1 MDGEHWNHIKAIFQA
16 AMEREPIERD
26 AMLSAACAAD
36 AGIRDA
42 VERLLAAHA
51 NAGDFLDAA
60 HGIPLTDLTAPAD
73 AMEAAAAPERIGP
86 YRIVRELGRG
96 GMGTVYLAERDDP
109 GLRKMVAL
117 KVVHASS
124 RLFVRRFRI
133 ETQILAALEHPG
145 IARLYDGGTTTGGL
159 PYFVMEY
166 VDGDNLL
173 NHCEARRA
181 SVADRLRLFTR
192 VCEAVQYAHQNFVV
206 HRDLK
211 PSNIL
216 IGPEGEPKLLDF
228 GIAKALSPSGEATL
242 DTGLFARVLT
252 PQYAS
257 PEQIRGEAVTTASD
271 VYALGVILYE
281 LLSGCRPYQ
290 VTGRGAAEIERIVG
304 EQEPAPPSAQAPD
317 ALKKTL
323 RGDLDTIVLKALR
336 KDPAGRYATAAE
348 LAADVQ
354 RYLDGYPV
362 LARPDRPM
370 YRAAKFVRRH
380 RTAGAVSAAA
390 AVSLVAGLA
399 LAVWE
404 ARVATMQR
412 ERADRRFGEVRQL
425 ANTLIF
431 TLHDAVAP
439 LPGSTPVRQLIV
451 SEGLGYLERLTP
463 ESLGDPE
470 LQVEL
475 ARAYIR
481 IGSVQGRPN
490 TANLGDRA
498 GAIASFTKAQALLA
512 PIATR
517 SDASSPVFGSYL
529 DAMRFLSGTLATVGA
544 DREASLEVARRAV
557 EETTRYC
564 DRHPDLDE
572 AKQFLALAEFQL
584 AQATGPPGSLPH
596 WQKAVAMYDALLA
609 KRPDDPQRQRSAALA
624 QKYLGGAYDSQ
635 SEYALALPHHAR
647 ALALDQERHD
657 RAPNDRGAK
666 LDLAIDLSNVAFAHW
681 RQNGLTDALA
691 LYRQSL
697 TMREELL
704 AEDPKDA
711 FTRTKVAFVHR
722 QLGELLRRLGNP
734 AEAMDHLRQAV
745 RHFQLAGLSL
755 AEEKAEA
762 AAAWSEIAELEADAG
777 RTRAACEAFGQAFQ
791 MYSATSEQMRISS
804 HGGFEDPLMEVAR
817 HASGCGVAGAQQWLR
832 LHAAPSPQSAR

>member
-1 MDGEHWNHIKAIFQA
+1 MDGEHWNRMKAIFQD
-16 AMEREPIERD
+16 AMEREPTDRD
-26 AMLSAACAAD
+26 AVVRAVCAAD
-36 AGIRDA
+36 ADLRVA

-60 HGIPLTDLTAPAD
+60 HGIPLTDLAAPAG
-73 AMEAAAAPERIGP
+73 AMDDTTVPERIGP
-86 YRIVRELGRG
+86 YRIVRELGHG

-117 KVVHASS
+117 KVVHAAS
-124 RLFVRRFRI
+124 RLIVQRFRI

-145 IARLYDGGTTTGGL
+145 IARLYDGGTTPEGL

-166 VDGDNLL
+166 VDGDSLL
-173 NHCEARRA
+173 TYCDTRRA

-216 IGPEGEPKLLDF
+216 IGQEGEPKLLDF
-228 GIAKALSPSGEATL
+228 GIAKALSPSGEAIE
-242 DTGLFARVLT
+242 DTGVFARVLT

-281 LLSGCRPYQ
+281 LLCGCRPYQ
-290 VTGRGAAEIERIVG
+290 VTGCGAADIERIVG

-317 ALKKTL
+317 ALKTSL

-336 KDPAGRYATAAE
+336 KDPAGRYAMAAE

-362 LARPDRPM
+362 LARPHRPM

-380 RTAGAVSAAA
+380 RTAGVASAVAAL
-390 AVSLVAGLA
+390 SLVAGLA
-399 LAVWE
+399 LALWE
-404 ARVATMQR
+404 ARVATLQR
-412 ERADRRFGEVRQL
+412 ARADRRFNEVRQL

-431 TLHDAVAP
+431 RLHDAVAP

-451 SEGLGYLERLTP
+451 SEGLTYLERLTP
-463 ESLGDPE
+463 DSVGDTE

-498 GAIASFTKAQALLA
+498 GAIASFRKAQALLA

-517 SDASSPVFGSYL
+517 SDASPQVFGSYL
-529 DAMRFLSGTLATVGA
+529 DAIRFLSGTLATVG
-544 DREASLEVARRAV
+544 DRDASLEAARLAV
-557 EETTRYC
+557 EETTRYG

-572 AKQFLALAEFQL
+572 AQQFRAIAEFQL

-596 WQKAVAMYDALLA
+596 WQQAAAMYDALLA
-609 KRPDDPQRQRSAALA
+609 KLPDDPRRQRDAALA
-624 QKYLGGAYDSQ
+624 QKYLGGVYDSQ
-635 SEYALALPHHAR
+635 SDYAAALPHHVQ
-647 ALALDQERHD
+647 ALILDQQRYDHAPSD
-657 RAPNDRGAK
+657 RSAK
-666 LDLAIDLSNVAFAHW
+666 LDVAIDLSNVAFAHW
-681 RQNGLTDALA
+681 RQNALTDALA
-691 LYRQSL
+691 LYRRSL

-704 AEDPKDA
+704 AADPKDA
-711 FTRTKVAFVHR
+711 FARTKVAFVHR
-722 QLGELLRRLGNP
+722 QLGGLLHALGN
-734 AEAMDHLRQAV
+734 AVEAMDHLRQAV

-755 AEEKAEA
+755 PEERAEA
-762 AAAWSEIAELEADAG
+762 AAAWSEIAELEVEGG
-777 RTRAACEAFGQAFQ
+777 RAVAACEALGQAFQ
-791 MYSATSEQMRISS
+791 MYSATSDRARIAS
-804 HGGFEDPLMEVAR
+804 HGGLEDPLIEVAR
-817 HASGCGVAGAQQWLR
+817 RASVCGVAGAEQWLR
-832 LHAAPSPQSAR
+832 LHGR

>member
-1 MDGEHWNHIKAIFQA
+1 MDGERWDRIKTIFQA
-16 AMEREPIERD
+16 ALEREPTERD
-26 AMLSAACAAD
+26 AVLTAACATDAD
-36 AGIRDA
+36 LREA

-60 HGIPLTDLTAPAD
+60 PSIALADLTAPVD
-73 AMEAAAAPERIGP
+73 AMDEAPAPERIGP
-86 YRIVRELGRG
+86 YRIIRELGRG

-117 KVVHASS
+117 KVVHTAS
-124 RLFVRRFRI
+124 RLIVRRFRI

-145 IARLYDGGTTTGGL
+145 IARLYDGGTTSEGL

-166 VDGDNLL
+166 IDGDDLL
-173 NHCEARRA
+173 RYCETRRA
-181 SVADRLRLFTR
+181 SIADRLRLFTC
-192 VCEAVQYAHQNFVV
+192 VCEAVQHAHQNFIV

-216 IGPEGEPKLLDF
+216 IGSNGVPKLLDF
-228 GIAKALSPSGEATL
+228 GIAKALSPSGEAVE

-281 LLSGCRPYQ
+281 LLCGCRPYQ
-290 VTGRGAAEIERIVG
+290 VTGRGVADIERIVG
-304 EQEPAPPSAQAPD
+304 EQEPAPPSAQARD
-317 ALKKTL
+317 ALKKAL

-336 KDPAGRYATAAE
+336 KDPAGRYAMAAD

-354 RYLDGYPV
+354 RHLDGYPV
-362 LARPDRPM
+362 LARPDRQM

-380 RTAGAVSAAA
+380 RTAGALSAAA
-390 AVSLVAGLA
+390 ALSLVAGLA

-404 ARVATMQR
+404 ARVATLQR
-412 ERADRRFGEVRQL
+412 ARANRRFDEVRQL

-431 TLHDAVAP
+431 TLHDAVAS

-451 SEGLGYLERLTP
+451 REGLTYLERLTP
-463 ESLGDPE
+463 ESVGDPE
-470 LQVEL
+470 LQVEI
-475 ARAYIR
+475 ARGYIR

-498 GAIASFTKAQALLA
+498 GAIASFRKAQALLA

-517 SDASSPVFGSYL
+517 SDASSAVFGSYL
-529 DAMRFLSGTLATVGA
+529 DALRFLSGTLAAVGA
-544 DREASLEVARRAV
+544 DRDASLEVARQALQ
-557 EETTRYC
+557 ETTRYC
-564 DRHPDLDE
+564 ERHPDLDD
-572 AKQFLALAEFQL
+572 AKGFLALAEFQL

-596 WQKAVAMYDALLA
+596 WQKAAAMYDTLLA
-609 KRPDDPQRQRSAALA
+609 KHPADQERLRAAALA

-635 SEYALALPHHAR
+635 ADYALGLSHHTR
-647 ALALDQERHD
+647 ALAMDQQRYD
-657 RAPNDRGAK
+657 RAPNDRSAK

-681 RQNGLTDALA
+681 RQNALADALG
-691 LYRQSL
+691 LYQRSL

-722 QLGELLRRLGNP
+722 QLGELLRALGRG

-745 RHFQLAGLSL
+745 RDFQLAGLSL

-762 AAAWSEIAELEADAG
+762 AAAWSEIAELEADGG
-777 RTRAACEAFGQAFQ
+777 RAKASCEALGQAFQ
-791 MYSATSEQMRISS
+791 MYRATPEQMRRSS
-804 HGGFEDPLMEVAR
+804 QGGLEDPLIAVAR
-817 HASGCGVAGAQQWLR
+817 RASGCGVAGAEQWLR
-832 LHAAPSPQSAR
+832 LDAARR